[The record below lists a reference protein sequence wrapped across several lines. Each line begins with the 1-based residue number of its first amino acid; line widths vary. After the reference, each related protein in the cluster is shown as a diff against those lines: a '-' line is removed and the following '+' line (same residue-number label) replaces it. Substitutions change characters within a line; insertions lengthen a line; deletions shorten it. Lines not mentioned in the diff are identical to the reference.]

1 MPGWDFNS
9 WLWERADALVDE
21 FERLQRQRLQSGRS
35 RRPITWQPAIDI
47 FETDEAL
54 CLIAA
59 LPGVDPAGVE
69 ILLEKTRLGIR
80 GVRTLPGICR
90 RAVVHR
96 MELPCGGF
104 ERWIEL
110 PAGRFELA
118 EKQMLNGCL
127 VLCLKKLI
135 HVPREPN

>member
-1 MPGWDFNS
+1 MAGWDLNS
-9 WLWERADALVDE
+9 WFWERAGALLDE
-21 FERLQRQRLQSGRS
+21 SEQLHRQFLQSARS
-35 RRPITWQPAIDI
+35 RRPITWQPPIDI
-47 FETDEAL
+47 FETDEAF

-69 ILLEKTRLGIR
+69 IVLEATRLGIR
-80 GVRTLPGICR
+80 GVRTLPKVCR

-110 PAGRFELA
+110 PAAEYEIA
-118 EKQMLNGCL
+118 EKQMVNGCL
-127 VLCLKKLI
+127 VLCLKK
-135 HVPREPN
+135 VR